1 MMRTFR
7 RNLNLKSTAHRARNY
22 QKSTR
27 KVLFCSI
34 SYIKSGFYTVF

>member
-7 RNLNLKSTAHRARNY
+7 RNLNLKAPRIALANTKSIWRA
-22 QKSTR
+22 
-27 KVLFCSI
+27 LFCSI